1 MWFIIYIALFV
12 VCLLGTIL
20 FFGATVRYTL
30 KNEKKKST
38 IASMFTSFFGT
49 LISAVAIFNIEIP
62 QPNIYPLNNDTQT
75 YCESIEI
82 TMQSDNKYGMEIY
95 YSLDGTDPINGDK
108 YESAITI
115 SNSTTVCARS
125 KFLGHWSKIV
135 KEAYRFEKI
144 TYDDYVQL
152 SIEGRVE
159 YDTQEEILESEEP
172 SENDDTEQQQSEQQG
187 NSHVNPETNVPIS
200 TADQPNNDPS
210 TQTQTTEPTSINEG
224 LNIAEGYALM
234 TYINEY
240 RTEAGVGELA
250 WDSELEQV
258 AQNIA
263 TSYATEISGEIV
275 GLDFWLIGRQ
285 CNGAKNAQ
293 RAVSDWITGNDYIPS
308 EADYL
313 LDASIT
319 QMGGALYYL
328 PDGNEYGYHY
338 FWIVCLL

>member
-1 MWFIIYIALFV
+1 MWFGISEIAFAV
-12 VCLLGTIL
+12 FALLTIL
-20 FFGATVRYTL
+20 FLGISFIHSVKGDNKKAT
-30 KNEKKKST
+30 
-38 IASMFTSFFGT
+38 
-49 LISAVAIFNIEIP
+49 ISNVGGAIFCALIAVVSFLKIEIP

-75 YCESIEI
+75 YSESIDI
-82 TMQSDNKYGMEIY
+82 TLQTDAKYGVEIY

-125 KFLGHWSKIV
+125 KYLWRWSNIV
-135 KEAYRFEKI
+135 KEAYRFERI
-144 TYDDYVQL
+144 TYDDYIQL

-187 NSHVNPETNVPIS
+187 NSHVNPETDVPIS

-234 TYINEY
+234 TYINQY

>member
-1 MWFIIYIALFV
+1 MWYIIYIAACVFCIVAL
-12 VCLLGTIL
+12 IS
-20 FFGATVRYTL
+20 FFGATVRFTL
-30 KNEKKKST
+30 KKDKKKST
-38 IASMFTSFFGT
+38 ITNIFMSFFGS
-49 LISAVAIFNIEIP
+49 LFSAVTILNMEPP
-62 QPNIYPLNNDTQT
+62 QPNIYPLDNDTQT
-75 YCESIEI
+75 YSESINI
-82 TMQSDNKYGMEIY
+82 IMQTDKWNIIEIY
-95 YSLDGTDPINGDK
+95 YSLDGTDPIEGSK

-144 TYDDYVQL
+144 SYDDYAQL

-210 TQTQTTEPTSINEG
+210 TQTTEPTSNEG
-224 LNIAEGYALM
+224 LNIDEGYALM
-234 TYINEY
+234 TYINQY
-240 RTEAGVGELA
+240 RIEAGVGELA
-250 WDSELEQV
+250 WDSELEQA

-263 TSYATEISGEIV
+263 TSHATGIGWGIAE
-275 GLDFWLIGRQ
+275 LDFWPIGRQ

-308 EADYL
+308 EAGYL
-313 LDASIT
+313 LDAGIT

-338 FWIVCLL
+338 FWVVCLR